1 MSRDEGRG
9 TRDSEQTSRDEVLIT
24 PHPSS
29 LLPAVRV
36 GVVGTGYLGRLH
48 ARILTEIPEVHVA
61 GFVETDDA
69 IAAEITENLKLKRF
83 ESVEALAREIDC
95 AVVATPTTT
104 HYDVAR
110 RLIEA
115 GCDVM
120 VEKPITP
127 AVEEAQRLID
137 LAASRQRILQ
147 VGHVE
152 RYNPAITAV
161 APLLRGVRYVEAE
174 RLGVFVGRSLDIDVL
189 LDLMI
194 HDLNLV
200 LSLLGQRVTEVRA
213 VGVAV
218 LTDKVDITNVRLEL
232 ENGAVANLT
241 ASRVSQ
247 ERVRKIR
254 FFSGEAY
261 ISVDTKEQEV
271 KGYGL
276 SGKTIVPIEVLVTKQ
291 EPLRAELEAFL
302 ACVRTRARPLVSG
315 EDGLAA
321 VELAIRVA
329 KAIEESMKRFSPQ
342 DRKL

>member
-1 MSRDEGRG
+1 MSESGTRDEGRG
-9 TRDSEQTSRDEVLIT
+9 KDKSGAAQSEVQTFPR
-24 PHPSS
+24 PSS
-29 LLPAVRV
+29 LVPAV

-48 ARILTEIPEVHVA
+48 ARILTEMAEAEVI
-61 GFVETDDA
+61 GFVEPDDA
-69 IAAEITENLKLKRF
+69 IAADIAETLKLKRF
-83 ESVEALAREIDC
+83 DSVAALAREIDC

-104 HYDVAR
+104 HFDVAR
-110 RLIEA
+110 ELLEA

-127 AVEEAQRLID
+127 TVDDARRLID
-137 LAASRQRILQ
+137 IANSNNRILQ

-161 APLLRGVRYVEAE
+161 APILKNVLYVEAE

-200 LSLLGQRVTEVRA
+200 LSFLGQRVVDVRA

-218 LTDKVDITNVRLEL
+218 MTEKVDITNVRIEF

-247 ERVRKIR
+247 DRVRKIR
-254 FFSGEAY
+254 FFSREAY

-271 KGYGL
+271 KGYRL
-276 SGKTIVPIEVLVTKQ
+276 AGKTVLPIDVTVTKQ
-291 EPLRAELEAFL
+291 EPLRAELEAFVE
-302 ACVRTRARPLVSG
+302 CVRTRTRPLVSG

-329 KAIEESMKRFSPQ
+329 KAIEESLRRFQIPES
-342 DRKL
+342 

>member
-1 MSRDEGRG
+1 M
-9 TRDSEQTSRDEVLIT
+9 
-24 PHPSS
+24 
-29 LLPAVRV
+29 RV

-48 ARILTEIPEVHVA
+48 ARILTEMPEAEVA

-69 IAAEITENLKLKRF
+69 IAAEVSANLKLKRF
-83 ESVEALAREIDC
+83 ASVEALAHEIDC
-95 AVVATPTTT
+95 AVVATPTIT
-104 HYDVAR
+104 HYDVSR
-110 RLIEA
+110 QLIEA

-127 AVEEAQRLID
+127 SVEDAQRLID
-137 LAASRQRILQ
+137 LAASRGRILQ

-152 RYNPAITAV
+152 RYNPAIIAV
-161 APLLRGVRYVEAE
+161 APLLHEVRFIEAQ

-200 LSLLGQRVTEVRA
+200 LSLLGQRVVDVRA

-232 ENGAVANLT
+232 ENGAIANLT

-247 ERVRKIR
+247 DRVRKIR
-254 FFSGEAY
+254 FFSREAY

-276 SGKTIVPIEVLVTKQ
+276 SGKTIVPIDIVVTKQ

-302 ACVRTRARPLVSG
+302 ACARTRTRPLVSG
-315 EDGLAA
+315 DDGLAA

-329 KAIEESMKRFSPQ
+329 EAIEESMRRFYPE
-342 DRKL
+342 DAARRG

>member
-1 MSRDEGRG
+1 MR
-9 TRDSEQTSRDEVLIT
+9 I
-24 PHPSS
+24 
-29 LLPAVRV
+29 

-48 ARILTEIPEVHVA
+48 ARILTEMPEANVI
-61 GFVETDDA
+61 GFVERDDA
-69 IAAEITENLKLKRF
+69 IAADIAATLKIKRF
-83 ESVEALAREIDC
+83 DSVASLAREIDC

-104 HYDVAR
+104 HFEVAR
-110 RLIEA
+110 DLLEA
-115 GCDVM
+115 DCDVL

-127 AVEEAQRLID
+127 TVDDARRLID
-137 LAASRQRILQ
+137 IANANNRILQ

-161 APLLRGVRYVEAE
+161 APILKNVLYVEAE

-200 LSLLGQRVTEVRA
+200 LSFLGQRVVDVRA

-218 LTDKVDITNVRLEL
+218 MTEKVDITNVRIEFD
-232 ENGAVANLT
+232 NGAVANLT

-247 ERVRKIR
+247 DRVRKIR
-254 FFSGEAY
+254 FFSREAY

-271 KGYGL
+271 KGYRL
-276 SGKTIVPIEVLVTKQ
+276 AGKTVLPIEVTVTKQ
-291 EPLRAELEAFL
+291 EPLRAELEAFVE
-302 ACVRTRARPLVSG
+302 CVRTRTRPLVSG

-329 KAIEESMKRFSPQ
+329 KAIDESLKRFLSLPS
-342 DRKL
+342 